1 MHTVRR
7 IITNEFTEPIDLGLE
22 PWGMYLSIAPHQS
35 LEVVAESPQAGDL
48 EVVSEKQSVVVY
60 GWPGS
65 TLKVYCDGKVIH
77 EEPVP
82 MPGIPEGMSMREFMG
97 TVGLDKVKS

>member
-7 IITNEFTEPIDLGLE
+7 TITNDSTEPIELGLE

-48 EVVSEKQSVVVY
+48 EVVSETQSVVVY

-65 TLKVYCDGKVIH
+65 TLKVYCEGRVIH
-77 EEPVP
+77 EEAVT

-97 TVGLDKVKS
+97 SVGLDKIKS